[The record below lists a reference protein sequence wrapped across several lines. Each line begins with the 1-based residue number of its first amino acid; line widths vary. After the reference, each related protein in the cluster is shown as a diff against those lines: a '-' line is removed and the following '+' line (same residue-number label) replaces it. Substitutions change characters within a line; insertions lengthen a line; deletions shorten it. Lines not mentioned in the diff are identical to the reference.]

1 MIKPIIAYHMG
12 HKLLKSI
19 CHSGKVRYREM
30 IESYFQIVEIDE
42 FLKNSSKY
50 SSDVQ
55 GVLTYEMDEQI
66 DI

>member
-1 MIKPIIAYHMG
+1 
-12 HKLLKSI
+12 
-19 CHSGKVRYREM
+19 M

>member
-1 MIKPIIAYHMG
+1 
-12 HKLLKSI
+12 
-19 CHSGKVRYREM
+19 M

-50 SSDVQ
+50 SSGVQ

-66 DI
+66 DIWPLSSYDSFFGIEIR